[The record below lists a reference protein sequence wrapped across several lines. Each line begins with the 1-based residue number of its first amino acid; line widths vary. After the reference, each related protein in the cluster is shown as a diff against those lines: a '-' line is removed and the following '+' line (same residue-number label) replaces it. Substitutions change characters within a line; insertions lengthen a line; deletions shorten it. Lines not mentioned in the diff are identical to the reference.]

1 MTTYKQTFC
10 VLLFDPDPI
19 KLTDCHVQCT
29 LGLIRSIFHLALTL
43 RPFKSIGIL
52 HTPHTDMH
60 QNIHSLKFD

>member
-43 RPFKSIGIL
+43 RPFG
-52 HTPHTDMH
+52 P
-60 QNIHSLKFD
+60 